1 MKFKQKPIRIIIIKL
16 VKEIMEEIPNL
27 PNPHLSL
34 SLLYGESSSLLDKIY
49 NDLAEHSKVVISE
62 LDANHIDNAMT
73 ELRIMNKISKSLKMK
88 EKKLE
93 IAELIMIA
101 NKLFELDYEFNS
113 NNYSNYEDWDDDE
126 DED

>member
-27 PNPHLSL
+27 PHPNL
-34 SLLYGESSSLLDKIY
+34 SLLYCESSSLLEKIY

-73 ELRIMNKISKSLKMK
+73 ELRIMDKISKGLRMK

-101 NKLFELDYEFNS
+101 NELFELNYEFN
-113 NNYSNYEDWDDDE
+113 NNDYYDDDDE

>member
-1 MKFKQKPIRIIIIKL
+1 MRFKQKPIKIIIIKL
-16 VKEIMEEIPNL
+16 VKEIMEDIPNL

-34 SLLYGESSSLLDKIY
+34 SLLYGDSSSLLDKIY

-101 NKLFELDYEFNS
+101 NKLFELDCEFNS
-113 NNYSNYEDWDDDE
+113 NDYYDEDWDDDE
-126 DED
+126 EED